1 MIKKAGE
8 SVENAYY
15 IVTKYFALPTCT
27 RAANN
32 GQSMDNVRSELGI
45 DWTNPWIVR
54 HFLQSFTDSF
64 REIILIFNY
73 HKSYDC

>member
-1 MIKKAGE
+1 MIQKAKD
-8 SVENAYY
+8 SVENGYY
-15 IVTKYFALPTCT
+15 IVTKCLVLPTCT

-45 DWTNPWIVR
+45 DRTNPWIAG
-54 HFLQSFTDSF
+54 HFLRSLTDSF
-64 REIILIFNY
+64 REIILNFNY

>member
-45 DWTNPWIVR
+45 DWTNP
-54 HFLQSFTDSF
+54 
-64 REIILIFNY
+64 
-73 HKSYDC
+73 